1 MEARGPLAPADDAPV
16 VGVTLSD
23 DGLPTPVTQDEID
36 LMLGKQVTPE
46 AEQPE
51 SRAARVMVDKDAFY
65 RAIYALVTN
74 RGGSYTGVPGMRRF
88 MEMLGATE
96 YADQV
101 EKWRAIQEYVN
112 GGA

>member
-1 MEARGPLAPADDAPV
+1 
-16 VGVTLSD
+16 
-23 DGLPTPVTQDEID
+23 
-36 LMLGKQVTPE
+36 
-46 AEQPE
+46 
-51 SRAARVMVDKDAFY
+51 
-65 RAIYALVTN
+65 
-74 RGGSYTGVPGMRRF
+74 